1 MDLRKLKTL
10 IDLVSDSNVT
20 ELEITEAEGKVRI
33 VKGATPSGGQVLTQQ
48 VLMPAAP
55 AVQAATLA
63 APTATEIADATAV
76 TAATAAAAAA
86 AEVAAAGH
94 TVKSPM
100 VGTFYRSSSP
110 GAAPFVQVGDNVKE
124 GDTLCIIEAMK
135 ILNEIESDKSGTVK
149 QVLCE
154 NGQAVEYGQALY
166 IIE

>member
-33 VKGATPSGGQVLTQQ
+33 VKGASASGVPISTQQ
-48 VLMPAAP
+48 VMVPASAP
-55 AVQAATLA
+55 LVAATAL
-63 APTATEIADATAV
+63 APTAAEIADAAAV
-76 TAATAAAAAA
+76 TAAAVA
-86 AEVAAAGH
+86 AEALAAGH
-94 TVKSPM
+94 SVKSPM

-110 GAAPFVQVGDNVKE
+110 GAAPFVQVGDTVKE
-124 GDTLCIIEAMK
+124 GQTLCIIEAMK
-135 ILNEIESDKSGTVK
+135 ILNEIESDKAGTVK

-166 IIE
+166 TIE

>member
-33 VKGATPSGGQVLTQQ
+33 VKGASPFGNQVLTQQ

-55 AVQAATLA
+55 AVQAAPLA
-63 APTATEIADATAV
+63 APTATEIADAAAV
-76 TAATAAAAAA
+76 TAAAAA

-110 GAAPFVQVGDNVKE
+110 GAAPFVQVGDTVKE